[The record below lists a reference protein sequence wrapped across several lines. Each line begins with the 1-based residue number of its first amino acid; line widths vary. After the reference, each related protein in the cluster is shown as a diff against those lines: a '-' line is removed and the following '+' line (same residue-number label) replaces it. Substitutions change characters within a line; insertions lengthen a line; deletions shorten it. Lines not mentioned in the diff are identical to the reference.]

1 MRKFGVLMVIVLLL
15 SAILVPAASAGG
27 KPGAGSGCPPVHYR
41 VVRGDNLTMIASR
54 YGVSVWQVARW
65 NGIRNI
71 DRIFIGSVLVIY
83 PARCHKPAPPPPP
96 KPVPPPHPMPP
107 VVHPVPP
114 IWPMPPVHPVPPIW
128 PVPPTWPAACTD
140 QRAVIASPGNGAHVS
155 GWVTFTGNATHEN
168 FKFYK
173 LEYGAGSNPSDWHWF
188 FGGEWPIWHGTLGA
202 LNTDILPSGVYSIR
216 VTVVDRTSNY
226 PPPCQVT
233 IQVR

>member
-1 MRKFGVLMVIVLLL
+1 MRKFSVLMVIVLLL

-27 KPGAGSGCPPVHYR
+27 TPSSGCPPVHYR

-65 NGIRNI
+65 NGIRNV
-71 DRIFIGSVLVIY
+71 DRIYFGSVLVIY

-96 KPVPPPHPMPP
+96 KPVPPPKPKPP

-114 IWPMPPVHPVPPIW
+114 VW
-128 PVPPTWPAACTD
+128 PVPPTWPVWPASCPD
-140 QRAVIASPGNGAHVS
+140 PRAVISSPGNGAHVS
-155 GWVTFTGNATHEN
+155 GMVTIAGNAVHDN

-173 LEYGAGSNPSDWHWF
+173 LEYGAGSHPSDWHWF
-188 FGGEWPIWHGTLGA
+188 FGGESQVWHGTLGV
-202 LNTDILPSGVYSIR
+202 LNTDALSPGTYSILL
-216 VTVVDRTSNY
+216 TVVDKTSNY